1 MSWKPAAFDPCSMS
15 APWPRSQQPLL
26 GFRTVNPA
34 LQSSAIQSLMP
45 GWKIYTFSP
54 CSLSL
59 SPFSLSLSLYLRHFS
74 LSLAFLVMII
84 LKVCRDGFCVCFACL
99 IRTKRLENWERRS
112 EFFFKVPLTW
122 VRTCRGT
129 LSANST
135 VGTAFNTPASRLW
148 YSIIATYWYWH

>member
-1 MSWKPAAFDPCSMS
+1 MSWKPAAFDPSVSCSIS

-26 GFRTVNPA
+26 GLRTVNPA

-45 GWKIYTFSP
+45 GWKIYTLTLFSE
-54 CSLSL
+54 
-59 SPFSLSLSLYLRHFS
+59 PFPLLSLSLYLRHFS

-84 LKVCRDGFCVCFACL
+84 LKVCRDVFCVFFACL
-99 IRTKRLENWERRS
+99 TRTKRLVNRERRS

-135 VGTAFNTPASRLW
+135 VGTAFNTPASIL
-148 YSIIATYWYWH
+148 